1 MNFNCFS
8 MKRFVVFLLF
18 GLCSSIAVMGQEKR
32 PTIMVV
38 PSDVWCV
45 QNNYSSTY
53 DNQGVEEIIPE
64 YYRALQTDANLL
76 LAIGKINTMMADRG
90 FPLKDLQS
98 VTRSINQQTAENNMI
113 QSKTSGASL
122 AENPIDRL
130 RRVAK
135 ADIIM
140 QLTYTLNRMGPK
152 YSITYN
158 LQGIDAY
165 TNKQIAGAQGTG
177 KQSISAEL
185 PVLIEEAV
193 VGNMDAF
200 CSQLMTY
207 FADLLENGR
216 EVAVDIRVFDNGSGL
231 DLETEF
237 DGKELTE
244 IIDDWMSYNTV
255 NHDFNKSDGSE
266 TFIQYEQVRIP
277 LYKANGNQM
286 DTESFVRELRT
297 YLRSKYQIESKVMTR
312 GLGRC
317 ILAIGEK

>member
-1 MNFNCFS
+1 MKRLFFSLLMLALACFS
-8 MKRFVVFLLF
+8 LF
-18 GLCSSIAVMGQEKR
+18 GQAKK

-45 QNNYSSTY
+45 QNNFSMEF
-53 DNQGVEEIIPE
+53 DNQGITEVVPD
-64 YYRALQTDANLL
+64 YTRALQSDANLL
-76 LAIGKINTMMADRG
+76 LAIGKINTLMTDRG
-90 FPLKDLQS
+90 FPLKDLQAVTKS
-98 VTRSINQQTAENNMI
+98 VNQLIAEDNMI
-113 QSKTSGASL
+113 QSKSSGASL
-122 AENPIDRL
+122 SENPIDRL

-165 TNKQIAGAQGTG
+165 TNKQIAGSQGTG
-177 KQSISAEL
+177 NQSFSAEI

-193 VGNMDAF
+193 VDNMDNF
-200 CSQLMTY
+200 CSQLISY
-207 FADLLENGR
+207 FEDIQENGR
-216 EVAVDIRVFDNGSGL
+216 EVSVDIRVFDNGSGL
-231 DLETEF
+231 DLESEF
-237 DGKELTE
+237 DGKELSE
-244 IIDDWMSYNTV
+244 IIDNWMSYNTV

-286 DTESFVRELRT
+286 DAESFVRELRKFLKNT
-297 YLRSKYQIESKVMTR
+297 YQIESKVMTR

>member
-1 MNFNCFS
+1 
-8 MKRFVVFLLF
+8 MKKSVFTI
-18 GLCSSIAVMGQEKR
+18 IAVLLCMAVFGQAKK

-45 QNNYSSTY
+45 QNNFSTTY
-53 DNQGVEEIIPE
+53 DNQGVRETIPD
-64 YYRALQTDANLL
+64 YSKALQNDANLL
-76 LAIGKINTMMADRG
+76 LAIGKINSMMVDRG
-90 FPLKDLQS
+90 FPLKDLQTVTKS
-98 VTRSINQQTAENNMI
+98 VNQKNAEDNMI

-140 QLTYTLNRMGPK
+140 QLTYTLNVMGPK

-158 LQGIDAY
+158 LQGLDAY
-165 TNKQIAGAQGTG
+165 TNKQIAGSQGTG
-177 KQSISAEL
+177 KQTFTAEL

-193 VGNMDAF
+193 VNNMDNF
-200 CSQLMTY
+200 CDQLMAY
-207 FADLLENGR
+207 FEDVQENGR

-237 DGKELTE
+237 GGMELTE
-244 IIDDWMSYNTV
+244 IIDDWMSDNTV
-255 NHDFNKSDGSE
+255 NHVFNKSDGSE

-277 LYKANGNQM
+277 LYKTNGQQM
-286 DTESFVRELRT
+286 DTESFVRELRKF
-297 YLRSKYQIESKVMTR
+297 LRNKYNIESKVMTR

>member
-1 MNFNCFS
+1 M
-8 MKRFVVFLLF
+8 LLTYVATL
-18 GLCSSIAVMGQEKR
+18 LCVTMFAQAKK

-45 QNNYSSTY
+45 QNNFSTTY
-53 DNQGVEEIIPE
+53 NNQGVEETIPD
-64 YYRALQTDANLL
+64 YYKALQTDPNLL
-76 LAIGKINTMMADRG
+76 LAIGKINTLMAERG
-90 FPLKDLQS
+90 FPLKDLQTVTKS
-98 VTRSINQQTAENNMI
+98 VKQQQVEDNMI

-140 QLTYTLNRMGPK
+140 QLTYTMNKMGPK

-165 TNKQIAGAQGTG
+165 TGKQIAGSQGTG
-177 KQSISAEL
+177 KQTISAEL

-193 VGNMDAF
+193 VGNMDNF
-200 CSQLMTY
+200 CSQLMAY
-207 FADLLENGR
+207 FNDIQENGR
-216 EVAVDIRVFDNGSGL
+216 EVSVDIRVFNNGSDL
-231 DLETEF
+231 DLESEF
-237 DGKELTE
+237 GGKELSE
-244 IIDDWMSYNTV
+244 IIDNWMSFNTV
-255 NHDFNKSDGSE
+255 NHTFNKSDASE

-277 LYKANGNQM
+277 LYKTNGNQM
-286 DTESFVRELRT
+286 DAESFVRELRSE
-297 YLRSKYQIESKVMTR
+297 LKKKYQIESKIMTR

-317 ILAIGEK
+317 ILVIGEK

>member
-1 MNFNCFS
+1 
-8 MKRFVVFLLF
+8 MKKSIVTVVAVLLCLSSF
-18 GLCSSIAVMGQEKR
+18 GQAKK

-45 QNNYSSTY
+45 QNNFSSTY
-53 DNQGVEEIIPE
+53 NNQGVIETVPD
-64 YYRALQTDANLL
+64 YNRALQNDANLL
-76 LAIGKINTMMADRG
+76 LAIGKINSMMAERG

-98 VTRSINQQTAENNMI
+98 VTKSVNQKNAEDNMI

-130 RRVAK
+130 RRAAK

-140 QLTYTLNRMGPK
+140 QLTYTINTMGPK
-152 YSITYN
+152 YSVTYN
-158 LQGIDAY
+158 LQGLDAY

-177 KQSISAEL
+177 KQTFSAEL
-185 PVLIEEAV
+185 PVMLEEAV
-193 VGNMDAF
+193 VNNMDNF
-200 CSQLMTY
+200 CDQLMT
-207 FADLLENGR
+207 FFEDIQENGR

-237 DGKELTE
+237 GGLELSE
-244 IIDDWMSYNTV
+244 IIDDWMSDNTV
-255 NHDFNKSDGSE
+255 NHVFNKSDGSE

-277 LYKANGNQM
+277 LYKTNGQQM
-286 DTESFVRELRT
+286 DTESFVRELRKFLRDT
-297 YLRSKYQIESKVMTR
+297 YKIESKVMTR

>member
-1 MNFNCFS
+1 
-8 MKRFVVFLLF
+8 MKKSIVTIIMVLFCMTVF
-18 GLCSSIAVMGQEKR
+18 GQAKK

-45 QNNYSSTY
+45 QNDFSTTY
-53 DNQGVEEIIPE
+53 DNQGVQETISD
-64 YYRALQTDANLL
+64 YTRALQNDANLL

-90 FPLKDLQS
+90 FPLKDLQTVMKS
-98 VTRSINQQTAENNMI
+98 VNQKNAEDNMI

-140 QLTYTLNRMGPK
+140 QLTYTINTMGPK
-152 YSITYN
+152 YSVTYN
-158 LQGIDAY
+158 LQGLDAY

-177 KQSISAEL
+177 KHTFTAEL
-185 PVLIEEAV
+185 PVMLEEAV
-193 VGNMDAF
+193 MNNMDNF
-200 CSQLMTY
+200 CDQLMTY
-207 FADLLENGR
+207 FEDIQENGR
-216 EVAVDIRVFDNGSGL
+216 EVSVDIRVFDNGSGL
-231 DLETEF
+231 DLESEF
-237 DGKELTE
+237 GDRELTE
-244 IIDDWMSYNTV
+244 IIDDWMSDNTV
-255 NHDFNKSDGSE
+255 SHVFNKSDASE
-266 TFIQYEQVRIP
+266 AFIQYEQVRIP
-277 LYKANGNQM
+277 LYKANGQQM

-297 YLRSKYQIESKVMTR
+297 FLKKNYKIESKVMAR

>member
-1 MNFNCFS
+1 M
-8 MKRFVVFLLF
+8 VF
-18 GLCSSIAVMGQEKR
+18 GQAKK

-45 QNNYSSTY
+45 QNNYSSVY
-53 DNQGVEEIIPE
+53 DNQGIQEIIPD
-64 YYRALQTDANLL
+64 YYRALQTDADLL

-90 FPLKDLQS
+90 FPLKDLQA
-98 VTRSINQQTAENNMI
+98 VTRSVNQQIAENNLI
-113 QSKTSGASL
+113 QSKTSGANL

-140 QLTYTLNRMGPK
+140 QLTYTLNKVGPK

-158 LQGIDAY
+158 LQGIDSY
-165 TNKQIAGAQGTG
+165 TNKQIAGSQGTG
-177 KQSISAEL
+177 KQTFSAEM

-193 VGNMDAF
+193 VGNMDNF
-200 CSQLMTY
+200 CTQLVAY
-207 FADLLENGR
+207 FEDLQENGR
-216 EVAVDIRVFDNGSGL
+216 EVAIDVRVFDNDSGI
-231 DLETEF
+231 DLETEY
-237 DGKELTE
+237 DGKELSE
-244 IIDDWMSYNTV
+244 IIDNWMSYNTV

-286 DTESFVRELRT
+286 DTESFVRELRS
-297 YLRSKYQIESKVMTR
+297 YLKKKYQIESKVMTR

>member
-1 MNFNCFS
+1 
-8 MKRFVVFLLF
+8 
-18 GLCSSIAVMGQEKR
+18 
-32 PTIMVV
+32 MVV

-45 QNNYSSTY
+45 QNNFSMEF
-53 DNQGVEEIIPE
+53 DNQGITEVVPD
-64 YYRALQTDANLL
+64 YTRALQSDANLL
-76 LAIGKINTMMADRG
+76 LAIGKINTLMTDRG
-90 FPLKDLQS
+90 FPLKDLQAVTKS
-98 VTRSINQQTAENNMI
+98 VNQLIAEDNMI
-113 QSKTSGASL
+113 QSKSSGASL
-122 AENPIDRL
+122 SENPIDRL

-165 TNKQIAGAQGTG
+165 TNKQIAGSQGTG
-177 KQSISAEL
+177 NQSFSAEI

-193 VGNMDAF
+193 VDNMDNF
-200 CSQLMTY
+200 CSQLISY
-207 FADLLENGR
+207 FEDIQENGR
-216 EVAVDIRVFDNGSGL
+216 EVSVDIRVFDNGSGL
-231 DLETEF
+231 DLESEF
-237 DGKELTE
+237 DGKELSE
-244 IIDDWMSYNTV
+244 IIDNWMSYNTV

-286 DTESFVRELRT
+286 DAESFVRELRKFLKNT
-297 YLRSKYQIESKVMTR
+297 YQIESKVMTR

>member
-1 MNFNCFS
+1 
-8 MKRFVVFLLF
+8 MKKSIVTIIMVLFCMTVF
-18 GLCSSIAVMGQEKR
+18 GQAKK

-45 QNNYSSTY
+45 QNDFSTTY
-53 DNQGVEEIIPE
+53 DNQGVQETISD
-64 YYRALQTDANLL
+64 YTRALQNDANLL

-90 FPLKDLQS
+90 FPLKDLQTVMKS
-98 VTRSINQQTAENNMI
+98 VNQKNAEDNMI

-140 QLTYTLNRMGPK
+140 QLTYTINTMGPK
-152 YSITYN
+152 YSVTYN
-158 LQGIDAY
+158 LQGLDAY

-177 KQSISAEL
+177 KHTFTAEL
-185 PVLIEEAV
+185 PVMLEEAV
-193 VGNMDAF
+193 MNNMDNF
-200 CSQLMTY
+200 CDQLMTY
-207 FADLLENGR
+207 FEDIQENGR
-216 EVAVDIRVFDNGSGL
+216 EVSVDIRVFDNGSGL
-231 DLETEF
+231 DLESEF
-237 DGKELTE
+237 GDRELTE
-244 IIDDWMSYNTV
+244 IIDDWMSDNTV
-255 NHDFNKSDGSE
+255 SHVFNKSDASE

-277 LYKANGNQM
+277 LYKANGQQM

-297 YLRSKYQIESKVMTR
+297 FLKKNYKIESKVMAR